1 MKYKIL
7 MASSDINCN
16 NFCSIF
22 LENKKIYEIEKTTT
36 GLGTLNRYFNVRYYT
51 WLY

>member
-1 MKYKIL
+1 MGYKIL
-7 MASSDINCN
+7 IASSDINYN

-36 GLGTLNRYFNVRYYT
+36 GLDTLNRY
-51 WLY
+51 L